1 VTDLFHIVSTDFSKL
16 SKFRMLKS
24 NLSLICFPYSRFFL
38 MVAADFLFVTKS
50 LLCYNR
56 FVNSEKCYIVMIE
69 LFCVITDLIN
79 LLTNLVFY
87 NKFLLKITITTQSHS
102 DNRFV
107 FSDNSFVFQ
116 CQSITDFLMSM
127 LWPICLSLE

>member
-1 VTDLFHIVSTDFSKL
+1 
-16 SKFRMLKS
+16 
-24 NLSLICFPYSRFFL
+24 
-38 MVAADFLFVTKS
+38 
-50 LLCYNR
+50 
-56 FVNSEKCYIVMIE
+56 MIE

>member
-1 VTDLFHIVSTDFSKL
+1 
-16 SKFRMLKS
+16 
-24 NLSLICFPYSRFFL
+24 
-38 MVAADFLFVTKS
+38 
-50 LLCYNR
+50 
-56 FVNSEKCYIVMIE
+56 MIE

-87 NKFLLKITITTQSHS
+87 NKFLLRITITTQSHS

-116 CQSITDFLMSM
+116 CQKHNRFTHVNIMADLFMTRITFLVITDFL
-127 LWPICLSLE
+127 LTDLFLKSLIFLLHEFY

>member
-1 VTDLFHIVSTDFSKL
+1 
-16 SKFRMLKS
+16 MLKP
-24 NLSLICFPYSRFFL
+24 NLSLICFSDHRFFF
-38 MVAADFLFVTKS
+38 MVATDFLFAPKN

-56 FVNSEKCYIVMIE
+56 FVNLEKCYIGMTE

-87 NKFLLKITITTQSHS
+87 NRFLLKNKITRQSDS

-107 FSDNSFVFQ
+107 FSDDSFVFQ
-116 CQSITDFLMSM
+116 CQSITDLLMSM
-127 LWPICLSLE
+127 LWPICL